1 MVSSSDDPAAGGSTS
16 SPASTPAP
24 TPEAVDVEAGKKR
37 RVGDCACACLQ
48 LAHGARV
55 RVAAD
60 TIKSRRS
67 LFFVLRR
74 ARLGTM
80 VRLILMRILFRAS
93 DLGQIAK
100 KNSFVKIEKG
110 FLCRIGCGDDAWVIC
125 FFSHA
130 VQQLGL
136 RTQKIQANI
145 DYYFCVRRAPS
156 ALRSALDSSIRARS
170 NCL

>member
-1 MVSSSDDPAAGGSTS
+1 MSLPV
-16 SPASTPAP
+16 
-24 TPEAVDVEAGKKR
+24 
-37 RVGDCACACLQ
+37 CLQ
-48 LAHGARV
+48 LPHGARV
-55 RVAAD
+55 RVAGRHD
-60 TIKSRRS
+60 QSRRLL
-67 LFFVLRR
+67 LFVFRSAHLR
-74 ARLGTM
+74 TM